1 MTIETTTDAET
12 WKTWRDAAGVED
24 VYYSFDYL
32 NIWES
37 EEKGEPVGIRF
48 DGSAGRVLYPLV
60 RVPLDSLDGGEG
72 YVDVR
77 TAYDFGGP
85 LTFTYGTDGST
96 LLDQFE
102 PEFTELL
109 ESWNTVTEFA
119 RLHPLRVET
128 VPDNA
133 VHHAD
138 NYVVDLSEGF
148 EPVYDGYKSSF
159 ARNVRQAEDHGL
171 DIAIDDDPG
180 DEERT
185 AFSDLYLDTME
196 KVDAEPFY
204 FFDRGTLE
212 MLMDLEEM
220 ATVTT
225 RTSDGDIIASA
236 LVLESAND
244 LFYFLGASDQDYLE
258 LRPNNILFDRIIR
271 HAARSDYDH
280 FHLGGGSQGLRRFKS
295 QMATGTV
302 DYHLFKRIH
311 DHEAYEAICE
321 AEGEDPEDDAFPP
334 YRDHVLERA

>member
-12 WKTWRDAAGVED
+12 WTTWIDAAGVED

-32 NIWES
+32 EIWET

-48 DGSAGRVLYPLV
+48 DGSAGRVLYPV
-60 RVPLDSLDGGEG
+60 VCVPLDPLEEGTG

-85 LTFTYGTDGST
+85 LTITHGADGST
-96 LLDQFE
+96 LLDQFD
-102 PEFTELL
+102 PAFVELL

-119 RLHPLRVET
+119 RLHPLRVDS
-128 VPDNA
+128 VPDDA

-138 NYVVDLSEGF
+138 NYVVEFDEGY
-148 EPVYDGYKSSF
+148 ERVYDEYKSSF

-171 DIAIDDDPG
+171 EVAIEDEPDDAA
-180 DEERT
+180 RR
-185 AFSDLYLDTME
+185 AFIDLYLDTME

-204 FFDRGTLE
+204 FFDESTLQA
-212 MLMDLEEM
+212 LMDLPEM

-225 RTSDGDIIASA
+225 RTETGEIAASA
-236 LVLESAND
+236 IVLQSAND
-244 LFYFLGASDQDYLE
+244 LFYFLGASDRDYLD

-271 HAARSDYDH
+271 HAAQSGYDQL
-280 FHLGGGSQGLRRFKS
+280 HLGGGSEGLRRFKS

-302 DYHLFKRIH
+302 EYYLRKRVH
-311 DHEAYEAICE
+311 DREAYETICE
-321 AEGEDPEDDAFPP
+321 AEGENPDADAFPP
-334 YRDHVLERA
+334 YRDAILERS